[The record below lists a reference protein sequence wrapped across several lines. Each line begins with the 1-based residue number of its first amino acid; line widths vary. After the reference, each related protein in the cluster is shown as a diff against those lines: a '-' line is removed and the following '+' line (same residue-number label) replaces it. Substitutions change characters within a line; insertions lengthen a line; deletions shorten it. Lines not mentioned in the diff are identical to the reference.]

1 MSVAAPPITR
11 LTNYINGQWTDSP
24 TSEWR
29 DVVNPATG
37 EILASVPL
45 ADAAEVN
52 AAVEAAAAAFPAWRR
67 TPPEDR
73 IQPLFKLKMLLEEH
87 IDDIA
92 RIITTENGKTFTEA
106 KAEMRRAIENV
117 EVACGIPMMM
127 QGYNLEDVAR
137 GIDEM
142 MIRQPIGV
150 TAAIVPFNFPGMI
163 AFWYLPYAIAT
174 GNTFILKPSE
184 RVPLTMRYIYELL
197 EKTGL
202 PKGVVSL
209 VNGGKAVVDALI
221 DHPKVRAISFVGST
235 PVARYIYARSGEQGK
250 RCQCQGGAKN
260 HVVVL
265 PDADMPMATQII
277 SDSAFGCAGQRCL
290 AVSVAVTIGEAQKTF
305 RDSIADAASKLRVG
319 NGLEDGVQMGP
330 VITPQSKERVESL
343 IGLGEKQGA
352 KVLLDGRNSKVP
364 KYESGNFVN
373 PTILD
378 DVPQTSD
385 LADTEIF
392 GPVLSL
398 VHADN
403 MDEALAFLERSAY
416 GNQAS
421 LFTSSGSAARRF
433 RYEAPAGNIGINIGV
448 AAPMAYFPF
457 SGWKNSFLRRPAR
470 PGPRRHRVLYRQE
483 SCRGALGQRAQQKVL
498 MTVPG
503 SGVAMKLLTTESQ
516 RLRENEEQKDPRTSP
531 IIGAAIEVHR
541 HLGPGLLE
549 SAYEECL
556 CHELHLRGLV
566 FERQVS
572 LPVSYKGLQLDCGY
586 RIDLIV
592 GQEVVI
598 ELKAVDKIL
607 PVHEAQLLTYLKT
620 SCKRVGLLINFNVP
634 LLTQGIIRRV
644 F

>member
-1 MSVAAPPITR
+1 MTVAAPPTLR
-11 LTNYINGQWTDSP
+11 LTNYINGHWTDSP
-24 TSEWR
+24 ATESRE
-29 DVVNPATG
+29 VINPATG
-37 EILASVPL
+37 ETLARVPL

-52 AAVEAAAAAFPAWRR
+52 SAVEAAAAAFPEWRR

-73 IQPLFKLKMLLEEH
+73 IQPLFKLKMLLEDH
-87 IDDIA
+87 LDDIA
-92 RIITTENGKTFTEA
+92 RITTQENGKTLAEA
-106 KAEMRRAIENV
+106 KGEMRRAIENV

-142 MIRQPIGV
+142 MIRQPLGV
-150 TAAIVPFNFPGMI
+150 VAAITPFNFPGMI
-163 AFWYLPYAIAT
+163 PFWFLPYAIAT

-184 RVPLTMRYIYELL
+184 RVPLTMHFAFELL

-209 VNGGKAVVDALI
+209 INGGKAVVDALI

-235 PVARYIYARSGEQGK
+235 PVARYIYARSGEKGK

-260 HVVVL
+260 HVIVL
-265 PDADMPMATQII
+265 PDADIPMATQII

-305 RDSIADAASKLRVG
+305 RDSIADAASKLKVG

-330 VITPQSKERVESL
+330 VITPQSKDRVESL
-343 IGLGEKQGA
+343 IALGEKQGA
-352 KVLLDGRNSKVP
+352 KVLLDGRNSRIP
-364 KYESGNFVN
+364 RYESGNFVN

-378 DVPQTSD
+378 DVPATSE

-398 VHADN
+398 VHAND
-403 MDEALAFLERSAY
+403 MDAALAFLERSAY

-457 SGWKNSFLRRPAR
+457 SGWKNSFFGDL
-470 PGPRRHRVLYRQE
+470 H
-483 SCRGALGQRAQQKVL
+483 GQGR
-498 MTVPG
+498 
-503 SGVAMKLLTTESQ
+503 
-516 RLRENEEQKDPRTSP
+516 D
-531 IIGAAIEVHR
+531 AIEFYTDKKV
-541 HLGPGLLE
+541 
-549 SAYEECL
+549 
-556 CHELHLRGLV
+556 V
-566 FERQVS
+566 VERWAKEHS
-572 LPVSYKGLQLDCGY
+572 RK
-586 RIDLIV
+586 
-592 GQEVVI
+592 
-598 ELKAVDKIL
+598 
-607 PVHEAQLLTYLKT
+607 
-620 SCKRVGLLINFNVP
+620 F
-634 LLTQGIIRRV
+634 
-644 F
+644 